1 MKKISLLVISAS
13 LLAVYTSCTKDTTT
27 AATTP
32 SPTTCDSVS
41 AKFSANIKPIFQ
53 AKCGGNGCHPS
64 NGDVLTYSALKGHVD
79 DGHITS
85 KVVNKTGGQMPP
97 AGSTQLTS
105 DEIKKVSCWVSGGA
119 QNN

>member
-13 LLAVYTSCTKDTTT
+13 LLAIYTSCTKDTTT
-27 AATTP
+27 AATSTDC
-32 SPTTCDSVS
+32 SSVS
-41 AKFSANIKPIFQ
+41 AKFGADVKPIFQ

-64 NGDVLTYSALKGHVD
+64 NGDVLTYSALKEHVD